1 MEVEVKQGWPGICD
15 CWSWVWHE
23 WELIILFFLLLHI
36 FSPNKMANVFSKDHQ
51 TYGGL
56 DAVQFDFLSWEVEEK
71 LIKERRKGH
80 CWKKTPESSS
90 GFKRR
95 WSQRAVGG
103 SAWHVHFFA
112 EMGEEKRGTLRIP
125 HRCLRGEGGD
135 RRDVGG
141 LKALINHSALCFWE
155 KKREREWGKGRE
167 KLPDDLQVSSS
178 NSIRAESPTVS
189 GREENS
195 RLLNFRLSGSH
206 EFEGR

>member
-90 GFKRR
+90 GFKRG

-125 HRCLRGEGGD
+125 HRCLRGRGGGTEGT
-135 RRDVGG
+135 
-141 LKALINHSALCFWE
+141 WE
-155 KKREREWGKGRE
+155 AWRPWSITQHFVFGKKKKRVR
-167 KLPDDLQVSSS
+167 
-178 NSIRAESPTVS
+178 
-189 GREENS
+189 
-195 RLLNFRLSGSH
+195 
-206 EFEGR
+206 